1 MAALSGIRS
10 RADHHR
16 SEDYRRLC
24 GVGRVVRV
32 ELVTT
37 TEGTSLEAEISRDLA
52 DRLQLKID
60 ETVYARPRRVHLFVE
75 DYQI

>member
-1 MAALSGIRS
+1 
-10 RADHHR
+10 
-16 SEDYRRLC
+16 
-24 GVGRVVRV
+24 
-32 ELVTT
+32 
-37 TEGTSLEAEISRDLA
+37 LEAEISRDLA